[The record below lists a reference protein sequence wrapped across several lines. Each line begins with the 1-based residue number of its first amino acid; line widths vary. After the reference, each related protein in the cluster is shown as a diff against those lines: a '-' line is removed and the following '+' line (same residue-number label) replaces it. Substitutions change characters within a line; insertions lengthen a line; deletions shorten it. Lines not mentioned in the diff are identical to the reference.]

1 MIKGVS
7 PATTCFQFQRH
18 HTCIYVAQQLLN
30 GHIRHLRTDQYGNPN
45 FCLLAGVGAFERLEK
60 DTTGKAYGIYIWWN
74 GCAWVRVGMTVRSHN
89 IRKNIHDENAVSR
102 PDISLC
108 YRYFRHESASS
119 SSSTISPRGKWS
131 DIKFYCPICVYPSD
145 KKPLESVIHKDLL
158 SIFEWERFFHR
169 RVKKD
174 ETKMQWLLYG
184 FEMFYGILMTPADN
198 CNTSPGCESLWKS
211 SGQTAL

>member
-1 MIKGVS
+1 MKKYGQISIHFENVYI
-7 PATTCFQFQRH
+7 H
-18 HTCIYVAQQLLN
+18 HW
-30 GHIRHLRTDQYGNPN
+30 R
-45 FCLLAGVGAFERLEK
+45 
-60 DTTGKAYGIYIWWN
+60 
-74 GCAWVRVGMTVRSHN
+74 VRVGMTVRSHN
-89 IRKNIHDENAVSR
+89 IRKNNHDENAVSR